1 MKLPGHAAVSATVD
15 AARLLGKAPRAA
27 LINAVLRRSLREGL
41 AVSDDFAVQNDH
53 PDWLVKQLQADWPED
68 WRKIVLA
75 NNRQAPLWIRIN
87 GQRTSLEA
95 YAAMLEQGGIAFAVG
110 TLNGQSVLI
119 DPPMLPTRLP
129 GWQDGLLAV
138 QDQSAQLAAEALE
151 IRADMA
157 VLDMCAAPG
166 GKAAQL
172 AACNPE
178 LLVLLDV
185 VPERLK
191 SVTELLQRLGL
202 VAGNTVLHACD
213 ATQALPESLPVQF
226 DAVLLDA
233 PCSATGIIRR
243 QPDIKWHR
251 QVKDIDKLNTLQWR
265 LLKNAYRLLKP
276 GGRLLYSTCSVLK
289 AENALLIEQFLTQ
302 NSDARAVPLA
312 ERFGRTSGAGRQ
324 RLPGEDGGDGF
335 FYALIEK
342 A

>member
-1 MKLPGHAAVSATVD
+1 
-15 AARLLGKAPRAA
+15 
-27 LINAVLRRSLREGL
+27 
-41 AVSDDFAVQNDH
+41 
-53 PDWLVKQLQADWPED
+53 
-68 WRKIVLA
+68 
-75 NNRQAPLWIRIN
+75 
-87 GQRTSLEA
+87 
-95 YAAMLEQGGIAFAVG
+95 
-110 TLNGQSVLI
+110 
-119 DPPMLPTRLP
+119 
-129 GWQDGLLAV
+129 
-138 QDQSAQLAAEALE
+138 
-151 IRADMA
+151 MA

-342 A
+342 PAA